1 MSNSDEIRWMQR
13 LENFSTA
20 LRQLDQACEQASY
33 TNLERAGLVQT
44 FMFSHELA
52 WKVLK
57 DLQAAGR
64 RSPTGRRHR
73 HKSQGAGVRVR
84 QIMSIDTA
92 FLRRCTR
99 TLDLALDE
107 IGKHREADDILY
119 DIFRAACVKEFEL
132 LFYDGYD
139 LNSPREVIRQA
150 FISGY
155 LDEEDCE
162 AFLDALGKRNT
173 LSHVYRKEMALEAE
187 ALIKRRYHPMLRRLH
202 VTLHAKAGQ

>member
-33 TNLERAGLVQT
+33 TSLERAGLVQT

-57 DLQAAGR
+57 DL
-64 RSPTGRRHR
+64 
-73 HKSQGAGVRVR
+73 
-84 QIMSIDTA
+84 
-92 FLRRCTR
+92 
-99 TLDLALDE
+99 
-107 IGKHREADDILY
+107 
-119 DIFRAACVKEFEL
+119 

-150 FISGY
+150 FISDY

-202 VTLHAKAGQ
+202 VTLHTKARQ

>member
-13 LENFSTA
+13 LENFSAA

-57 DLQAAGR
+57 DL
-64 RSPTGRRHR
+64 
-73 HKSQGAGVRVR
+73 
-84 QIMSIDTA
+84 
-92 FLRRCTR
+92 
-99 TLDLALDE
+99 
-107 IGKHREADDILY
+107 
-119 DIFRAACVKEFEL
+119 

-150 FISGY
+150 FVSDY

-173 LSHVYRKEMALEAE
+173 LSHVYRKEMELEAE